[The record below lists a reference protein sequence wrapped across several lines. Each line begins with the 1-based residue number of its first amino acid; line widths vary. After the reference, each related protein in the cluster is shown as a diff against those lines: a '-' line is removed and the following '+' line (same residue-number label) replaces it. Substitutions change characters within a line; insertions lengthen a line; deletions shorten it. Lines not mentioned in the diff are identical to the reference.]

1 VRLVTAALFL
11 ALAAAPA
18 ESWIAVVDD
27 LGVTVF
33 VGSSPR
39 RVVSLSP
46 GATEI
51 LYALGLGNRIVAACE
66 PADYPAAARRL
77 PRVGDFANPN
87 LEVILSHRPD
97 FIVATGGLQREL
109 VLKLRRGP
117 VPMVMLYPQGM
128 EGVFGNV
135 RLIGKA
141 FDRKGAAA
149 ALEKRMRGRVAEV
162 TAGLPPEGKRPRV
175 YFEVWADPP
184 MAIGDSSYAGD
195 LVRLAGGSNITR
207 GVIGDY
213 PRLSMEFIIS
223 ADPEVVI
230 LSHCDD
236 TAGAAAGLGRR
247 PGWAGVSAVKSG
259 RVWGDLDM
267 DLLLRPGPRLPE
279 GLAALA
285 ERFRRTPR
293 AGKAP

>member
-1 VRLVTAALFL
+1 MSRV
-11 ALAAAPA
+11 
-18 ESWIAVVDD
+18 AVVDD

-33 VGSSPR
+33 VGSAPR

-51 LYALGLGNRIVAACE
+51 LYALGLGDRIVAACE
-66 PADYPAAARRL
+66 PADYPEAARRL

-87 LEVILSHRPD
+87 FEVILSHRPD

-109 VLKLRRGP
+109 VLKLRSGP
-117 VPMVMLYPQGM
+117 VPMVMLYPRGM
-128 EGVFGNV
+128 EGVFGNI

-141 FDRKGAAA
+141 F
-149 ALEKRMRGRVAEV
+149 GRVASASSLERRMRDRV
-162 TAGLPPEGKRPRV
+162 AAVAAGLPPEAKRPRV
-175 YFEVWADPP
+175 YFEVWSDPP

-195 LVRLAGGSNITR
+195 LVRLAGGANITR

-213 PRLSMEFIIS
+213 PRISVEFIIS

-230 LSHCDD
+230 LSHCGEPA
-236 TAGAAAGLGRR
+236 TAATTLGRR

-267 DLLLRPGPRLPE
+267 DLLLRPGPRLAE

-285 ERFRRTPR
+285 ERFRRVP
-293 AGKAP
+293 AGAKAR